1 MRLLSIMGTDAKDI
15 LKRSVKTLKGI
26 GDSRAKLFYRLGI
39 YTIEDLITYF
49 PREYENRS
57 NVKKIIDLEDGESC
71 TFEGTIASGVSEFR
85 PRRGLT
91 IYKLLV
97 RDETGTIA
105 VTWFN
110 QHYVKNIFHVGER
123 YLFFGKVSRK
133 FRSFEVQNPVY
144 EKSGTGERKNTCR
157 IVPVYPS
164 TANLTQNMIRNAVS
178 SALELVSGNMEEI
191 LPQTVRSKYHLAEIN
206 YSLRNIH
213 FPNTEEDFKIAR
225 YRLVFEELLLLQ
237 MGLLSIKNSFG
248 EDREGIQFKP
258 VDSMEEFIKNLP
270 FQLTNAQRKVFKEIE
285 KDMESKRVMNRLV
298 QGDVGSGKTIVAVMA
313 LYKAVKNGY
322 QATMMVPTEIL
333 AEQHYRSVNSLLEKY
348 GIKVELLTGSL
359 TKKQKSEILSR
370 VASGEADIVIGTHA
384 LIEDDVRYNN
394 LGLVVTDEQH
404 RFGVRQRAALS
415 KKGENPD
422 VLVMTATP
430 IPRTLAL
437 ILYGDLDIS
446 IIDELPPGRKP
457 VKTYAV
463 DESMRERI
471 NNFIRKKVAEG
482 RQVYIVCPLVEESE
496 EIEAQSATELA
507 DRIARQDFSDLKVG
521 LIHGK
526 MKPKDKDAVMR
537 SFVEGE
543 TDILVSTTVIEVG
556 VNVPNATIMVIENA
570 ERFGLAQLHQLRGR
584 VGRGEHQSYC
594 ILYNN
599 GKTQVASERMKV
611 MEKTND
617 GFVISEKDLE
627 LRGPGEFFGTMQH
640 GIPDLKIANLYKDVD
655 ILKKAQEAAINI
667 LKEDKLLKKEENRL
681 LRETLICKFK
691 TKLDELSLN

>member
-1 MRLLSIMGTDAKDI
+1 
-15 LKRSVKTLKGI
+15 
-26 GDSRAKLFYRLGI
+26 
-39 YTIEDLITYF
+39 
-49 PREYENRS
+49 
-57 NVKKIIDLEDGESC
+57 
-71 TFEGTIASGVSEFR
+71 
-85 PRRGLT
+85 
-91 IYKLLV
+91 
-97 RDETGTIA
+97 
-105 VTWFN
+105 
-110 QHYVKNIFHVGER
+110 
-123 YLFFGKVSRK
+123 
-133 FRSFEVQNPVY
+133 
-144 EKSGTGERKNTCR
+144 
-157 IVPVYPS
+157 
-164 TANLTQNMIRNAVS
+164 
-178 SALELVSGNMEEI
+178 
-191 LPQTVRSKYHLAEIN
+191 
-206 YSLRNIH
+206 
-213 FPNTEEDFKIAR
+213 
-225 YRLVFEELLLLQ
+225 
-237 MGLLSIKNSFG
+237 
-248 EDREGIQFKP
+248 
-258 VDSMEEFIKNLP
+258 
-270 FQLTNAQRKVFKEIE
+270 
-285 KDMESKRVMNRLV
+285 
-298 QGDVGSGKTIVAVMA
+298 
-313 LYKAVKNGY
+313 
-322 QATMMVPTEIL
+322 
-333 AEQHYRSVNSLLEKY
+333 
-348 GIKVELLTGSL
+348 
-359 TKKQKSEILSR
+359 
-370 VASGEADIVIGTHA
+370 
-384 LIEDDVRYNN
+384 
-394 LGLVVTDEQH
+394 
-404 RFGVRQRAALS
+404 
-415 KKGENPD
+415 
-422 VLVMTATP
+422 
-430 IPRTLAL
+430 
-437 ILYGDLDIS
+437 
-446 IIDELPPGRKP
+446 
-457 VKTYAV
+457 V

-691 TKLDELSLN
+691 NKLDELSLN